1 MFTEG
6 SITSLLLGI
15 EYYKLTFSSFS
26 LYDSEKL
33 SPPILRLLMN

>member
-1 MFTEG
+1 MITEG
-6 SITSLLLGI
+6 RITSLLLRT
-15 EYYKLTFSSFS
+15 ENYKLTFSSFS